1 MKKPLNKLNK
11 AWDLIDRNLPEDEQR
26 KQLCDILLEE
36 LANLKGYELTDY
48 LQFFG
53 IDFIIPGIVI
63 NLKFPI
69 QAHIFDSRLADIEF
83 DRSEADSK
91 F

>member
-1 MKKPLNKLNK
+1 MKKPLNKLLK
-11 AWDLIDRNLPEDEQR
+11 AWDLIDHNLPENEQR
-26 KQLCDILLEE
+26 EQLCNILLEE

-48 LQFFG
+48 LEFFG
-53 IDFIIPGIVI
+53 LDFIIPGIVI

-69 QAHIFDSRLADIEF
+69 QAHVFDPRLADIEF
-83 DRSEADSK
+83 DRSETDSK

>member
-1 MKKPLNKLNK
+1 MKKPLNKLLK
-11 AWDLIDRNLPEDEQR
+11 AWGLIDHNLPENEQR
-26 KQLCDILLEE
+26 EQLCNILLEE

-48 LQFFG
+48 LEFFG
-53 IDFIIPGIVI
+53 LDFIIPGIVI

-69 QAHIFDSRLADIEF
+69 QAHVFVPRLADIEF
-83 DRSEADSK
+83 DRSETDSK